1 MQFPFSDFLPKNI
14 VLRYLYFTATC
25 EKLSGR
31 LYSLSGCLSV
41 HRSRVLGFPW
51 VQSLSVQ
58 RTGLKQSSVIL
69 RSFAESRKCWPHL
82 LVITILNIFSSLLA
96 LLYPLPMKIAVD
108 CAIGRQP
115 LPRGLAAVL
124 PSHGLGS
131 SALAISVGLLL
142 SIALL
147 AGLQGLAI
155 WLLQTY
161 VGEKLVWDFRAKL
174 LNHVQRLSL
183 AFHDH
188 YGASDSVYRIQ
199 HDAPSIQYVAIQGI
213 IPLLMAAL
221 TLAGMLLISIRIDPA
236 ISLVALAI
244 TPILFVLSLGCS
256 RLVRL
261 RSRHVKELDSS
272 ALSVV
277 QEVLGFIRTIKAFG
291 QEHREYERFVRH
303 SSKRLASQ
311 VRLARLQATFNT
323 LIGLVI
329 AAGTAAALYIGVRH
343 VRAGV
348 LSVGSLLVVMA
359 YIVQMYQPLQA
370 LSTKTTDLQSW
381 LASLERTFSL
391 LDQPPEIEESARAI
405 PLAHA
410 SGNFEFRNVSFR
422 YGNSQRGVENI
433 SFSVPAGSRVGIVG
447 ETGAGKTTLLNLI
460 MRFYDTTEGQILLD
474 GNDIREYRIADLRR
488 QFATVLQ
495 EPVLLDASIAE
506 NIAYGKPTASDEEIV
521 AAAQCACAHEFISSL
536 PEQYE
541 SGVGERGAR
550 LSGGER
556 QRVSL
561 ARAFLRDSPILILDE
576 PTSSVDVTTEESI
589 LAATERLMQN
599 RTTFMIAHRLNMLRS
614 CDTILVLEQGRLV
627 EVRTPQSNAQ
637 KSAYV
642 ASASSTVSTQSA
654 NILGD

>member
-1 MQFPFSDFLPKNI
+1 VQHT
-14 VLRYLYFTATC
+14 VLKR
-25 EKLSGR
+25 
-31 LYSLSGCLSV
+31 
-41 HRSRVLGFPW
+41 
-51 VQSLSVQ
+51 
-58 RTGLKQSSVIL
+58 SSVIL
-69 RSFAESRKCWPHL
+69 RSFVESRHCWPLL
-82 LVITILNIFSSLLA
+82 LVIAALNVISLL
-96 LLYPLPMKIAVD
+96 LSLVYPLPMKIAVD
-108 CAIGRQP
+108 CAIGQQP
-115 LPRGLAAVL
+115 LPPGLTVIL
-124 PSHGLGS
+124 PNHGAGL
-131 SALAISVGLLL
+131 SALAIAVGLLVA
-142 SIALL
+142 IALL
-147 AGLQGLAI
+147 AGLQGLAS

-213 IPLLMAAL
+213 IPLAMAIL
-221 TLAGMLLISIRIDPA
+221 TLAGMVYISVRIDPA

-244 TPILFVLSLGCS
+244 TPILFMLSVGCS
-256 RLVRL
+256 RVVRL
-261 RSRHVKELDSS
+261 RSRHIKELDSS

-343 VRAGV
+343 VKAGT

-370 LSTKTTDLQSW
+370 LSTKTSDLQNW
-381 LASLERTFSL
+381 LASLERTFAL
-391 LDQPPEIEESARAI
+391 LDQPPEIEESSRAI
-405 PLAHA
+405 PLQQATG
-410 SGNFEFRNVSFR
+410 SFEFRNVSFR
-422 YGNSQRGVENI
+422 YGDSQRGVQNI
-433 SFSVPAGSRVGIVG
+433 SFCLPAGSRVGIVG
-447 ETGAGKTTLLNLI
+447 GTGAGKTTLLNLI
-460 MRFYDTTEGQILLD
+460 MRFYDPTEGQILLD
-474 GNDIREYRIADLRR
+474 GIDIREYRIADLRR

-506 NIAYGKPTASDEEIV
+506 NIAYGKPTATDEEIV
-521 AAAQCACAHEFISSL
+521 AAAQSACAHDFISSL
-536 PEQYE
+536 PEQYD
-541 SGVGERGAR
+541 SAAGERGAR

-556 QRVSL
+556 QRISL

-576 PTSSVDVTTEESI
+576 PTSSVDLTTEESI
-589 LAATERLMQN
+589 LQATEKLMQH

-614 CDTILVLEQGRLV
+614 CDTILVLDHGRLV
-627 EVRTPQSNAQ
+627 EVQRPEQSNQ
-637 KSAYV
+637 QPVLSV
-642 ASASSTVSTQSA
+642 QSASV
-654 NILGD
+654 LG